1 MKHKYLLVDLFCGAG
16 GFSLGFYLT
25 NRFRHV
31 LAIDNYPPAAKTYK
45 QNFPEAIVIAED
57 IKDVDG
63 STIFDLVGK
72 DIDVVIGS
80 PPCEPFTGANPRRE
94 KDPFDRLYK
103 DPIGRLTLYF
113 IRLVGVLKPRVFIM
127 ENVPA
132 IMDNGLKV
140 ALMKEFRDAGYNRIY
155 FNILRAEDY
164 GTPSHRVRVFISNI
178 AIKPQRT
185 GKRLVVAKAL
195 SGLPEPG
202 TSYPPNHDIPSIPR
216 KKLRRISKLR
226 WGEALIYYEGA
237 KGRRLPNLIR
247 LHPYRI
253 APTVLGSSRF
263 IHPFENRFL
272 TVREQARLMG
282 FPDTFVFLGGR
293 DEQYNMVGE
302 AVPVPLSK
310 AIALFIAEKLDS
322 GEMDYV

>member
-1 MKHKYLLVDLFCGAG
+1 MRHKYILVDLFCGAG

-45 QNFPEAIVIAED
+45 QNFPNTIVTTED
-57 IKDVDG
+57 IKDVNGDM
-63 STIFDLVGK
+63 IFDLVGK
-72 DIDVVIGS
+72 NIDVVIGS

-94 KDPFDRLYK
+94 RNPLDRLYK
-103 DPIGRLTLYF
+103 DPIGRLTLHF
-113 IRLVGVLKPRVFIM
+113 IRLVGILKPKVFIM

-140 ALMKEFRDAGYNRIY
+140 ALMKEFRIAGYKKIY

-164 GTPSHRVRVFISNI
+164 GTPSHRVRVFISNVE
-178 AIKPQRT
+178 IKPQRT
-185 GKRLVVAKAL
+185 RKRVVVAEAL

-202 TSYPPNHDIPSIPR
+202 TSYPPNHDVPSMPR
-216 KKLRRISKLR
+216 KKLKRISRLK

-237 KGRRLPNLIR
+237 RGHRLPNLIR

-310 AIALFIAEKLDS
+310 AIALSVAEKLDS
-322 GEMDYV
+322 GGI

>member
-1 MKHKYLLVDLFCGAG
+1 MRHKYILVDLFCGAG

-45 QNFPEAIVIAED
+45 QNFPNTIVTTED
-57 IKDVDG
+57 IKDVNGDM
-63 STIFDLVGK
+63 IFDLVGK
-72 DIDVVIGS
+72 NIDVVIGS

-94 KDPFDRLYK
+94 RNPLDRLYK
-103 DPIGRLTLYF
+103 DPIGRLTLNF
-113 IRLVGVLKPRVFIM
+113 IRLVGILKPKVFIM

-140 ALMKEFRDAGYNRIY
+140 ALMKEFRIAGYKKIY

-164 GTPSHRVRVFISNI
+164 GTPSHRVRVFISNVE
-178 AIKPQRT
+178 IKPQRT
-185 GKRLVVAKAL
+185 RKRVAVAEAL

-202 TSYPPNHDIPSIPR
+202 TSYPPNHDVPSMPR
-216 KKLRRISKLR
+216 KKLKRISRLK

-237 KGRRLPNLIR
+237 RGHRLPNLIR

-310 AIALFIAEKLDS
+310 AIALSVAEKLDS
-322 GEMDYV
+322 GGI

>member
-1 MKHKYLLVDLFCGAG
+1 MRHKYILFDLFCGAG

-31 LAIDNYPPAAKTYK
+31 LALDNYPPAAKTYK
-45 QNFPEAIVIAED
+45 QNFPNTIVITED
-57 IKDVDG
+57 IKDINDDI
-63 STIFDLVGK
+63 IFDLVGK

-94 KDPFDRLYK
+94 RNPLDRLYK
-103 DPIGRLTLYF
+103 DPIGRLTLHF
-113 IRLVGVLKPRVFIM
+113 IRLVGILKPKVFIM

-132 IMDNGLKV
+132 IMDNGLKT
-140 ALMKEFRDAGYNRIY
+140 ALMKEFRIAGYKKVY
-155 FNILRAEDY
+155 FNILHAEDY
-164 GTPSHRVRVFISNI
+164 GTPSHRVRVFISNVE
-178 AIKPQRT
+178 IKPQRT
-185 GKRLVVAKAL
+185 RKRVVVAEAL

-202 TSYPPNHDIPSIPR
+202 TSYPPNHDVPSMPR
-216 KKLRRISKLR
+216 KKLRRISRLK

-237 KGRRLPNLIR
+237 RGRRLPNLIR

-253 APTVLGSSRF
+253 APTILGSSRF

-310 AIALFIAEKLDS
+310 AIALSVAEKLDS
-322 GEMDYV
+322 GEI

>member
-1 MKHKYLLVDLFCGAG
+1 MRHKYILVDLFCGAG

-25 NRFRHV
+25 NRFRHM

-45 QNFPEAIVIAED
+45 QNFPNTIVITED
-57 IKDVDG
+57 IKDINGDI
-63 STIFDLVGK
+63 IFDLVDK
-72 DIDVVIGS
+72 DIDVVMGS

-94 KDPFDRLYK
+94 RNPLDRLYK
-103 DPIGRLTLYF
+103 DPIGRLTLHF
-113 IRLVGVLKPRVFIM
+113 IRLVGILKPRVFIM

-132 IMDNGLKV
+132 IMNDGLKT
-140 ALMKEFRDAGYNRIY
+140 ALMKEFRIAGYKKIY
-155 FNILRAEDY
+155 FNILHAEDY
-164 GTPSHRVRVFISNI
+164 GTPSHRVRVFISNVE
-178 AIKPQRT
+178 IKPQRT
-185 GKRLVVAKAL
+185 RKRVVVAEAL

-202 TSYPPNHDIPSIPR
+202 TSYPPNHDVPSMPR
-216 KKLRRISKLR
+216 KKLRRISRLK

-237 KGRRLPNLIR
+237 RGRRLPNLIR

-310 AIALFIAEKLDS
+310 AIALSVAEKLDS
-322 GEMDYV
+322 GEI

>member
-1 MKHKYLLVDLFCGAG
+1 MRHKYILFDLFCGAG

-25 NRFRHV
+25 NRFRHM

-45 QNFPEAIVIAED
+45 QNFPNTIVITED
-57 IKDVDG
+57 IKDINGDI
-63 STIFDLVGK
+63 IFDLVDK

-94 KDPFDRLYK
+94 RNPLDRLYK
-103 DPIGRLTLYF
+103 DPIGRLTLHF
-113 IRLVGVLKPRVFIM
+113 IRLVGILKPRVFIM

-132 IMDNGLKV
+132 IMNDGLKT
-140 ALMKEFRDAGYNRIY
+140 ALMKEFRIAGYKKVY
-155 FNILRAEDY
+155 FNILHAEDY
-164 GTPSHRVRVFISNI
+164 GTPSHRVRVFISNVE
-178 AIKPQRT
+178 IKPQRT
-185 GKRLVVAKAL
+185 RKRVVVAEAL

-202 TSYPPNHDIPSIPR
+202 TSYPPNHDVPSMPR
-216 KKLRRISKLR
+216 KKLRRISRLK

-237 KGRRLPNLIR
+237 RGRRLPNLIR

-310 AIALFIAEKLDS
+310 AIALSVAEKLDS
-322 GEMDYV
+322 GEI